1 LVDYWHI
8 VQQSYIINLIISR
21 IKAHILWQLSMPQ
34 IKNTLMENFQENAV
48 SKLNLL
54 ISVEEDGKYGYENAA
69 ENIED
74 GFIKRTFLR
83 FASQRASYSSRLQI
97 FVKNIGGVLHTE
109 GEPLESLHRLWDI
122 KSVVASND
130 KNALINACRTAEEA
144 ALKVY
149 KEALQDESITG
160 IVKGLIFEQM
170 KGIEYALKTMT
181 GLTRQTTY

>member
-1 LVDYWHI
+1 
-8 VQQSYIINLIISR
+8 
-21 IKAHILWQLSMPQ
+21 
-34 IKNTLMENFQENAV
+34 
-48 SKLNLL
+48 
-54 ISVEEDGKYGYENAA
+54 
-69 ENIED
+69 
-74 GFIKRTFLR
+74 
-83 FASQRASYSSRLQI
+83 
-97 FVKNIGGVLHTE
+97 VKNIGGVLHTE